1 MKKLVTLLLTA
12 ALAITAATTAFAT
25 ETTTQINGTNGSLN
39 QSSNGIPVTYT
50 AAPSYTVTIPA
61 TITLTSQANGTAEG
75 KATVSATNVTVP
87 YGQSVKVALSSDF
100 QVALQSTSG
109 STTTAPTLR
118 YKVYKVGNTKP
129 SNNDLV
135 EDNGTVLE
143 VAPEAAGKEGAATL
157 AFVTDEV
164 VYSGDYEGT
173 VTFKVSV
180 GNKTT

>member
-12 ALAITAATTAFAT
+12 ALAITAATTAFADDA
-25 ETTTQINGTNGSLN
+25 TTQINGTNGNLN

-61 TITLTSQANGTAEG
+61 TITLTSQTNGTAEG
-75 KATVSATNVTVP
+75 KAKVSATNVTVP

-109 STTTAPTLR
+109 STTSAPKLS
-118 YKVYKVGNTKP
+118 YKVYKVSDPNKKP
-129 SNNDLV
+129 ASTDFVNDN
-135 EDNGTVLE
+135 DTVLE
-143 VAPEAAGKEGAATL
+143 VAPEAAGKTGTATL
-157 AFVTDEV
+157 AFVTDTV
-164 VYSGDYEGT
+164 VYSGDYTGT

-180 GNKTT
+180 N

>member
-12 ALAITAATTAFAT
+12 ALAITAATTAFAD
-25 ETTTQINGTNGSLN
+25 EIKGTDGNLN

-61 TITLTSQANGTAEG
+61 TITLTSQTNGTAEG
-75 KATVSATNVTVP
+75 TATVSATNVTVP
-87 YGQSVKVALSSDF
+87 YGQSVKVALRSDF

-109 STTTAPTLR
+109 STTTAPTLS
-118 YKVYKVGNTKP
+118 YKVYKYRNLNTKP
-129 SNNDLV
+129 ALGDFVNDN
-135 EDNGTVLE
+135 DTVLE